1 MRDFFG
7 FQITEVAMLAVLLM
21 ASMPLIRATL
31 NGTALP
37 LVFGAITAATL
48 FGLRKAAHMKISF
61 GLQALIV
68 LLVALIFVPMPFRG
82 QRVWEGFEDTE
93 MAEDEMEEEVP
104 VDVAA
109 LGAVTSEAGPT
120 SEEFKASKEKKNEKK
135 DILKS
140 DQSAGLASSGL
151 QTLAAL
157 GPGLKDLIS
166 SGPTQEEPQA
176 HDLKELGEQYAS
188 PNKKFRLPS
197 EKGDGEHHLD
207 SGTTFMNAY
216 KQLKPE
222 QINALTNDTQ
232 KLIAVQKD
240 LMSNLSNLKPLISDG
255 KEIMK
260 TFKSFFG
267 SDPTAN

>member
-21 ASMPLIRATL
+21 ASMPLIRATM

-82 QRVWEGFEDTE
+82 KRVWEGFEDTE
-93 MAEDEMEEEVP
+93 AAEDEMEEELP

-109 LGAVTSEAGPT
+109 LNAVTSEAGPT
-120 SEEFKASKEKKNEKK
+120 SEEFKANKEKK

-140 DQSAGLASSGL
+140 DQSAGLAALGTGL
-151 QTLAAL
+151 Q
-157 GPGLKDLIS
+157 DLIS
-166 SGPTQEEPQA
+166 SGPPQEEPKA

>member
-7 FQITEVAMLAVLLM
+7 FRITEITVLAVLLM
-21 ASMPLIRATL
+21 ASMPLIRSTL
-31 NGTALP
+31 NGNVLP
-37 LVFGAITAATL
+37 LVFGGITAGVL
-48 FGLRKAAHMKISF
+48 FGLRKAANMKISF
-61 GLQALIV
+61 GLEALIV
-68 LLVALIFVPMPFRG
+68 LLVALIFVPMPYRG
-82 QRVWEGFEDTE
+82 HRVWEGFEDGDSSKATGS
-93 MAEDEMEEEVP
+93 EEEE
-104 VDVAA
+104 DS
-109 LGAVTSEAGPT
+109 TSEVVKEVLDSDKKSLMSIPDAKT
-120 SEEFKASKEKKNEKK
+120 SEDFQVKTK
-135 DILKS
+135 D
-140 DQSAGLASSGL
+140 A
-151 QTLAAL
+151 
-157 GPGLKDLIS
+157 
-166 SGPTQEEPQA
+166 EEPEA

>member
-21 ASMPLIRATL
+21 ASMPLIRATM

-48 FGLRKAAHMKISF
+48 FGLRKFAHMKISF

-68 LLVALIFVPMPFRG
+68 LLVALIFVPVPFRG

-93 MAEDEMEEEVP
+93 ETEEEEVP
-104 VDVAA
+104 ADIAA
-109 LGAVTSEAGPT
+109 LNSVTSEAGPT
-120 SEEFKASKEKKNEKK
+120 SEEFKADKESK

-140 DQSAGLASSGL
+140 DQSAGLAALGTGL
-151 QTLAAL
+151 Q
-157 GPGLKDLIS
+157 DLIS
-166 SGPTQEEPQA
+166 SGPPQEEPKA

>member
-7 FQITEVAMLAVLLM
+7 FQITEVAMLSVLLM

-31 NGTALP
+31 NGTVLP

-48 FGLRKAAHMKISF
+48 FGLRKAAHIKISF

-68 LLVALIFVPMPFRG
+68 LLVALIFVPVPFRG

-93 MAEDEMEEEVP
+93 ETEEEEVP

-109 LGAVTSEAGPT
+109 LNAVTSEAGPT
-120 SEEFKASKEKKNEKK
+120 SEEFKA
-135 DILKS
+135 DKS
-140 DQSAGLASSGL
+140 DQSSNPSSDGLKA
-151 QTLAAL
+151 LAAL
-157 GPGLKDLIS
+157 GPGLKDLVS
-166 SGPTQEEPQA
+166 SGSQEEPKA

>member
-21 ASMPLIRATL
+21 ASMPLIRATM

-48 FGLRKAAHMKISF
+48 FGLRKAANMKISF

-82 QRVWEGFEDTE
+82 KRVWEGFEDTE
-93 MAEDEMEEEVP
+93 AAEDEMEEELP

-109 LGAVTSEAGPT
+109 LNSVTSEAGPT
-120 SEEFKASKEKKNEKK
+120 SEEFKADKASK

-140 DQSAGLASSGL
+140 DQSAGLAALGTGL
-151 QTLAAL
+151 Q
-157 GPGLKDLIS
+157 DLIS
-166 SGPTQEEPQA
+166 SAPQEEPKA

>member
-140 DQSAGLASSGL
+140 DQSAGLAALGTGL
-151 QTLAAL
+151 Q
-157 GPGLKDLIS
+157 DLIS
-166 SGPTQEEPQA
+166 SGPPTEEPQEPKA

>member
-7 FQITEVAMLAVLLM
+7 FQITEVAMLSVLLM

-37 LVFGAITAATL
+37 LVFGAVAAATL
-48 FGLRKAAHMKISF
+48 YGLRKAAHMKISF

-68 LLVALIFVPMPFRG
+68 LLVALIFVPVPFRG

-93 MAEDEMEEEVP
+93 ETEETEP
-104 VDVAA
+104 VDVTESKK
-109 LGAVTSEAGPT
+109 VTSEAGPT
-120 SEEFKASKEKKNEKK
+120 SEQFEADKDKDVKRSDGSIATSDKEPE
-135 DILKS
+135 
-140 DQSAGLASSGL
+140 
-151 QTLAAL
+151 
-157 GPGLKDLIS
+157 
-166 SGPTQEEPQA
+166 A

-197 EKGDGEHHLD
+197 EKGDGEHHMD

>member
-7 FQITEVAMLAVLLM
+7 FQITEVAMLSVLLM

-48 FGLRKAAHMKISF
+48 FGLRKAAHVKISF

-82 QRVWEGFEDTE
+82 KRVWEGFEDTE
-93 MAEDEMEEEVP
+93 GTEESEEP
-104 VDVAA
+104 ADVEESKKEI
-109 LGAVTSEAGPT
+109 SEAGPT
-120 SEEFKASKEKKNEKK
+120 SEEFKA
-135 DILKS
+135 DKS
-140 DQSAGLASSGL
+140 DESSNSSSAGLKA
-151 QTLAAL
+151 LAAL
-157 GPGLKDLIS
+157 GPGLQDLIPS
-166 SGPTQEEPQA
+166 DKEPKA

>member
-21 ASMPLIRATL
+21 ASMPLIRATM

-68 LLVALIFVPMPFRG
+68 LLVALIFVPVPFRG

-93 MAEDEMEEEVP
+93 ETEEEEVP

-109 LGAVTSEAGPT
+109 LNTVTSEAGPT
-120 SEEFKASKEKKNEKK
+120 SEEFKAGKESK

-140 DQSAGLASSGL
+140 DQSAGLAALGTGL
-151 QTLAAL
+151 Q
-157 GPGLKDLIS
+157 DLIS
-166 SGPTQEEPQA
+166 SGPPIEEPKA

>member
-31 NGTALP
+31 NGSAMP
-37 LVFGAITAATL
+37 LVFGAITAAML

-82 QRVWEGFEDTE
+82 QRVWEGFEDAEETE
-93 MAEDEMEEEVP
+93 ETEP
-104 VDVAA
+104 SDVAESKKEI
-109 LGAVTSEAGPT
+109 SEAGPT
-120 SEEFKASKEKKNEKK
+120 SEQFEADK
-135 DILKS
+135 DKDKKS
-140 DQSAGLASSGL
+140 DGKE
-151 QTLAAL
+151 
-157 GPGLKDLIS
+157 P
-166 SGPTQEEPQA
+166 EEPEEPEA

>member
-93 MAEDEMEEEVP
+93 ETEEEELP

-109 LGAVTSEAGPT
+109 LNTVTSEAGPT
-120 SEEFKASKEKKNEKK
+120 SEEFKADKASK
-135 DILKS
+135 DTLKS
-140 DQSAGLASSGL
+140 DQSAGLA
-151 QTLAAL
+151 AL
-157 GPGLKDLIS
+157 GTGLKDLMS
-166 SGPTQEEPQA
+166 SDPTQEEPKA

>member
-1 MRDFFG
+1 
-7 FQITEVAMLAVLLM
+7 
-21 ASMPLIRATL
+21 
-31 NGTALP
+31 
-37 LVFGAITAATL
+37 
-48 FGLRKAAHMKISF
+48 
-61 GLQALIV
+61 
-68 LLVALIFVPMPFRG
+68 MPFRG
-82 QRVWEGFEDTE
+82 QRVWEGFEDAEETE
-93 MAEDEMEEEVP
+93 ETEP
-104 VDVAA
+104 VDVAEA
-109 LGAVTSEAGPT
+109 KKVISEAGPT
-120 SEEFKASKEKKNEKK
+120 SEQFEDEKDNDK
-135 DILKS
+135 KS
-140 DQSAGLASSGL
+140 DDKEAQE
-151 QTLAAL
+151 
-157 GPGLKDLIS
+157 
-166 SGPTQEEPQA
+166 TQEPAA

>member
-7 FQITEVAMLAVLLM
+7 FHVTEIAVLAIILM

-31 NGTALP
+31 NGTVLP
-37 LVFGAITAATL
+37 LVFGAITAGVL
-48 FGLRKAAHMKISF
+48 FGLRKAAHIKISF

-68 LLVALIFVPMPFRG
+68 LLAALIFVPMPFRG

-93 MAEDEMEEEVP
+93 ETEEAEEPADIAEMKKE
-104 VDVAA
+104 
-109 LGAVTSEAGPT
+109 TSDAGPT
-120 SEEFKASKEKKNEKK
+120 SEEFKT
-135 DILKS
+135 
-140 DQSAGLASSGL
+140 DQSASSDTSSQDALKALSSLGPSALQGGLKALASSG
-151 QTLAAL
+151 
-157 GPGLKDLIS
+157 S
-166 SGPTQEEPQA
+166 QEEPKA

-267 SDPTAN
+267 SDPTTN